1 MASPRACEATTGKV
15 RLRLDSGQPALISHR
30 VGSGR
35 TYLLGFCVQES
46 YFQSYREAD
55 LPARGQLGC
64 LIGDLF
70 QDAKV
75 RPHIRSSNPDIEA
88 SVRANS
94 TEGYVFIINHEAAQ
108 PQATVQLADLG
119 FRIKRMVDVESGEP
133 VPFHSTRNGVE
144 FPITAGFGS
153 TRLLRISP

>member
-1 MASPRACEATTGKV
+1 
-15 RLRLDSGQPALISHR
+15 LISHR

-46 YFQSYREAD
+46 YFQTYREAD
-55 LPARGQLGC
+55 LATRGELC
-64 LIGDLF
+64 SLIGDLF

-88 SVRANS
+88 SARANG

-108 PQATVQLADLG
+108 PQATVHLADLG
-119 FRIKRMVDVESGEP
+119 FRIRQVVDVESGER
-133 VPFHSTRNGVE
+133 VPFHSAKGEIE
-144 FPITAGFGS
+144 FPITAAFGS
-153 TRLLRISP
+153 TRLLRVSP